1 MNQSNFRT
9 NDSFL
14 SDLRQEIFQAQK
26 RRGQILTLKLSFI
39 SGFFGIGSFD
49 KIANSGLEINANY
62 VFYIIPFIALIF
74 DLYLMGEDYGIKRAG
89 QFIKES
95 AETPR
100 VEKEWEAYIAQGK
113 RDLFSTWAYRIYAVL
128 IVFVCFIMVFPHH
141 HMPSPFFYL
150 WALLSIFYVV
160 LQFIYKLI
168 LNRRLSN
175 NKS

>member
-1 MNQSNFRT
+1 MNQSNSRT

-39 SGFFGIGSFD
+39 SGFFGIGSLD

-113 RDLFSTWAYRIYAVL
+113 RDLFSTWA
-128 IVFVCFIMVFPHH
+128 
-141 HMPSPFFYL
+141 
-150 WALLSIFYVV
+150 
-160 LQFIYKLI
+160 
-168 LNRRLSN
+168 
-175 NKS
+175 